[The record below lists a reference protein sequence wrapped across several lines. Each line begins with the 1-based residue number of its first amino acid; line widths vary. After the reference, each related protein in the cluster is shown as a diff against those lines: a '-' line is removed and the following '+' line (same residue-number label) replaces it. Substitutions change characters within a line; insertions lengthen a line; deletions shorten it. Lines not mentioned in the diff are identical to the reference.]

1 MNNNILDIKFKP
13 SYPCPYLYNY
23 LRALWN
29 DLLNEQ
35 NKIHSFYDSV
45 KLIDI
50 DFKYEIPDEKQPQL
64 VIEKYPTVNISRA
77 EEIFNSITNIFSQC
91 FNSVAKTLN
100 GINGDNKIQYVNY
113 KKISHFPNPVY
124 PVKEIVDYVNKILSI
139 TKFFIENILK
149 ITNILQKLNFEPI
162 NLSGGSGSLSDA
174 HDKILDI
181 KSKLKFLFDNKP
193 IDNTVIKTHTD
204 FNNIEEMVTVLNKFK
219 TKLETLVGESD
230 LKYFDIDL
238 NTTNIPT
245 EIIKLFKGDVTNSSI
260 YFNDPAYNIS
270 EIIDKIDE
278 KIAEYN
284 KIIDII
290 NNQNIM
296 ALKSKN
302 KFDKILG
309 VSNMNYEELDF
320 TFVSADDK
328 NASISHMKT
337 ELVNNEAY
345 IQKEQPILN
354 HLNNFSTIFEQDKT
368 LYDNIVEVY
377 KHLLKV
383 TQKLNIIIEANPIHT
398 YIISDQL
405 SKTLA
410 RALSNIENFV
420 LGAMTDFVN
429 IAERAISQVYKS
441 EELKRPLN
449 DSINSLKNYIITLM
463 KMSHVTFCELQFT
476 PEKILAT
483 KIANKNPKQIYNHD
497 WNIGSKYYEAL
508 SKNSNI
514 KADFIQKHAH
524 LYEALVTYIDVI
536 CYIIQFDR
544 YIEEF
549 KQRKLLFFFS
559 DIYKTNSDIT
569 FMNIQEKIKEKKEQ
583 IEKLIDS
590 KNIRSNEIRE
600 ALKQSN
606 TDDYDFYLL
615 ANGLNE
621 KLLGLNKDLTLN
633 YQNLNSIRS
642 LFKFDIRPEKIKDL
656 IISDDILYKKW
667 YKSGGSASKIL
678 VTETNLKPKMDTISN
693 DYIQF
698 TTKITMLIYK
708 LNELKEVSQ
717 DYLKN
722 IMTILYAN
730 EEAIFYIFY
739 LITIINEINN
749 NSYAIPPS
757 LSYKLVKMMIEKIEK
772 NELQYLAGPK
782 RRMVEFSNILKKI
795 FNANNHETQFLSFDK
810 SKSSYID
817 LLMFSHM
824 SDI

>member
-13 SYPCPYLYNY
+13 SYPCPYLYDY

-35 NKIHSFYDSV
+35 NKIQSSHDSV

-50 DFKYEIPDEKQPQL
+50 DFKYKIANEKQL
-64 VIEKYPTVNISRA
+64 TIEEYPTVNISRA
-77 EEIFNSITNIFSQC
+77 EEIFNSIANIFSQC

-100 GINGDNKIQYVNY
+100 KINENNKIQYINY

-124 PVKEIVDYVNKILSI
+124 PVKGIVDYVNKILSI

-149 ITNILQKLNFEPI
+149 ITDILQKLDFKSV
-162 NLSGGSGSLSDA
+162 NLSGGSGSLLDA

-181 KSKLKFLFDNKP
+181 KSKLKFLFDSKP
-193 IDNTVIKTHTD
+193 IDNTVIKTHTN
-204 FNNIEEMVTVLNKFK
+204 FNNIDELVTVLNKFK
-219 TKLETLVGESD
+219 TKLETLVGDVD
-230 LKYFDIDL
+230 LKYFDINLD
-238 NTTNIPT
+238 TTNIPT
-245 EIIKLFKGDVTNSSI
+245 EIIKLFKGDMTNSSVH
-260 YFNDPAYNIS
+260 FNDPAYNIN
-270 EIIDKIDE
+270 ETIGKIDE

-284 KIIDII
+284 KIIDTV
-290 NNQNIM
+290 NKQNII

-302 KFDKILG
+302 KFDKILNI
-309 VSNMNYEELDF
+309 SNMNYEEMDF
-320 TFVSADDK
+320 TFVPADDK
-328 NASISHMKT
+328 NASISYMKT
-337 ELVNNEAY
+337 ELANNEAY
-345 IQKEQPILN
+345 VKKEQPILDY
-354 HLNNFSTIFEQDKT
+354 LNSFSTIFEQDKT
-368 LYDNIVEVY
+368 LYDNIVEMY
-377 KHLLKV
+377 KQLLKV
-383 TQKLNIIIEANPIHT
+383 TQKLNIIIEANPVHT

-410 RALSNIENFV
+410 HMLSNIGNFV
-420 LGAMTDFVN
+420 LGAMDDFVN
-429 IAERAISQVYKS
+429 VTERAIPQVYKS

-449 DSINSLKNYIITLM
+449 DSIESLKNYIITLM
-463 KMSHVTFCELQFT
+463 KMEHGTFCGMQFT

-483 KIANKNPKQIYNHD
+483 KIANKNPKHAYNHD
-497 WNIGSKYYEAL
+497 WNVGSKYYEAL
-508 SKNSNI
+508 AKNSNA
-514 KADFIQKHAH
+514 KADFIQKHTH
-524 LYEALVTYIDVI
+524 LHEALVTYIGAI
-536 CYIIQFDR
+536 CYTMQFNR

-549 KQRKLLFFFS
+549 KQRKLLVFFS
-559 DIYKTNSDIT
+559 DIYKTNPDVN

-583 IEKLIDS
+583 IENSIDS
-590 KNIRSNEIRE
+590 KNTRSNEIRE
-600 ALKQSN
+600 VLKQSN

-621 KLLGLNKDLTLN
+621 KLLGLNKDLILN

-642 LFKFDIRPEKIKDL
+642 LFKFDIRMEKIQDL

-693 DYIQF
+693 DHTQLA
-698 TTKITMLIYK
+698 TKITMLIYK

-722 IMTILYAN
+722 SMAILYAN

-757 LSYKLVKMMIEKIEK
+757 LSHELVKMMIEKIEK
-772 NELQYLAGPK
+772 NELQYLSGSK

-795 FNANNHETQFLSFDK
+795 FNTNNHETQFLSFDK
-810 SKSSYID
+810 SKRSYVD